1 MDVHLVIGKFRSK
14 DTAQRAIE
22 ELGRHGFL
30 KISFHQI
37 GKTPVEG
44 IDTMKNAYAGELP
57 AFARGV
63 KGSDIA
69 IEGRTNEKNLLYSEE
84 DARKIMGGEIDEPSA
99 YAVAINVTDHQEP
112 EFAVKMLQRYG
123 ADTEKH
129 TVAAEQEENM
139 KNSPDS

>member
-1 MDVHLVIGKFRSK
+1 MNVHLVIGEFRSR

-30 KISFHQI
+30 KTSIYQI
-37 GKTPVEG
+37 GKTSVEG

-57 AFARGV
+57 MFGRGV
-63 KGSDIA
+63 KGSDVA

-99 YAVAINVTDHQEP
+99 YAVAVDITDHHDP
-112 EFAVKMLQRYG
+112 EFVKKVLQHYG
-123 ADTEKH
+123 GDIKNHTELEYDTTH
-129 TVAAEQEENM
+129 H
-139 KNSPDS
+139 SLL